1 MDENNKNFILAIVL
15 SFAVLLGWYYFI
27 IGPQQEKAQRQKQA
41 QLEQAKKAAVNNKA
55 GTPQVPSSNGQR
67 TPTAGANIQRPTA
80 PEKKVNRADAISA
93 SPRVKI
99 ETPSLTGSI
108 ALKGARIDDL
118 ILSKYKETVKK
129 DSENVVLL
137 SPSASP
143 NPYYAE
149 HGWAGEQGLKL
160 PDAQTL
166 WQVEGNNVLSEKAPV
181 TLVYDNGAGLIFK
194 RIISIDAN
202 YLFTIKQTV
211 ENKTGKAVVLYP
223 WAVVSRHNK
232 PQTTNF
238 FVLHE
243 GLVGVMGDTGLIE
256 VTYDN
261 AVSEKEQT
269 YTVQNEVDGEKGKAG
284 GWLGITDKYWATVV
298 IPDQK
303 LSYKARFYGSKTGTS
318 ENYQTDYT
326 AQEGIRIEPGKTAD
340 TVAQVYAGA
349 KDTHLINKYMDQH
362 SIKNFGLMI
371 DWGWFPFLT
380 KPLFYA
386 LDYFNKIFN
395 NFGLSIL
402 FVTVLIKLV
411 MFPLAN
417 KSYESMSKMK
427 KLQPEMKR
435 IKERYKDDAMR
446 QQKEMMEMYK
456 KEKINPMLGCLPVLV
471 QIPVFFALYKV
482 LFITIDMRHAPF
494 YGWISDLSA
503 PDPTNI
509 FNLLGLLPFDPPFPF
524 QVGIWAIIMG
534 LTMWIQMKLNPQ
546 QADPMQQ
553 AIFNWMPV
561 IFTFM
566 LATFPAGLVIYW
578 AWNNFLSIIQQRYIM
593 KKNGVDVNLIENTGL
608 DKLWSL
614 LKKNASTKK
623 T

>member
-27 IGPQQEKAQRQKQA
+27 IGPQQEKAKRQKQA
-41 QLEQAKKAAVNNKA
+41 QLEQAKKAAANNKT
-55 GTPQVPSSNGQR
+55 GTPSIPNADNQSGVGS
-67 TPTAGANIQRPTA
+67 GANIQRPQA
-80 PEKKVNRADAISA
+80 PVRIVSRSDALAA
-93 SPRVKI
+93 SPRIKI
-99 ETPSLTGSI
+99 DTASLKGSI
-108 ALKGARIDDL
+108 SLKGARIDDL
-118 ILSKYKETVKK
+118 VLKKYKQTVKK
-129 DSENVVLL
+129 DSDNVVLL

-143 NPYYAE
+143 NPYYT
-149 HGWAGEQGLKL
+149 EQGWTAEQGVKV
-160 PDAQTL
+160 PTHETL
-166 WQVEGNNVLSEKAPV
+166 WQVEGNKVLSEKAPV
-181 TLVYDNGAGLIFK
+181 TLVHDNGAGLIFK

-211 ENKTGKAVVLYP
+211 ENKSEKPVVLYP
-223 WAVVSRHNK
+223 WSVVSRHNK
-232 PQTTNF
+232 PETTNF

-243 GLVGVMGDTGLIE
+243 GLLGVMGEESLIE
-256 VTYDN
+256 VTYDA

-269 YTVQNEVDGEKGKAG
+269 YKQTG
-284 GWLGITDKYWATVV
+284 GWLGITDKYWATVI

-303 LSYKARFYGSKTGTS
+303 LKYKARFYGSKEGTK
-318 ENYQTDYT
+318 ETYQTDYI
-326 AQEGIRIEPGKTAD
+326 AQEGITVNAGQTVD
-340 TVAQVYAGA
+340 SVAQIYAGA
-349 KDTHLINKYMDQH
+349 KDTLLINKYEEKYG
-362 SIKNFGLMI
+362 ILKFGLMI

-402 FVTVLIKLV
+402 FVTVLIKLI

-427 KLQPEMKR
+427 KLQPEMQR

-456 KEKINPMLGCLPVLV
+456 KEKINPMLGCLPILV

-494 YGWISDLSA
+494 FGWINDLSA
-503 PDPTNI
+503 PDPTNM
-509 FNLLGLLPFDPPFPF
+509 FNLFGLIPFDPPFPF

-578 AWNNFLSIIQQRYIM
+578 AWNNTLSIIQQRYIM
-593 KKNGVDVNLIENTGL
+593 KKNGVEVNLIENTGL
-608 DKLWSL
+608 DKLWNL